1 MRYLGENVRIAS
13 ARDLA
18 WLCASFGRFLAIAH
32 AACLCEAEEVDF
44 SFYPTLF
51 PENERVRYYANVI
64 ATQDY
69 QNHTATLSVW
79 RAVLKGFNTGAGKR
93 ASIRI
98 FPIWQPACSKKPLTQ
113 YMGKRTSC
121 LCSRYCGPGLEFSRC
136 VCVGA
141 CPRC

>member
-79 RAVLKGFNTGAGKR
+79 RAVLKRIKHRGREAGINTDFPDLAAGLFKKAVDAVYGEENVMSLFKVLR
-93 ASIRI
+93 A
-98 FPIWQPACSKKPLTQ
+98 
-113 YMGKRTSC
+113 
-121 LCSRYCGPGLEFSRC
+121 GP
-136 VCVGA
+136 
-141 CPRC
+141 